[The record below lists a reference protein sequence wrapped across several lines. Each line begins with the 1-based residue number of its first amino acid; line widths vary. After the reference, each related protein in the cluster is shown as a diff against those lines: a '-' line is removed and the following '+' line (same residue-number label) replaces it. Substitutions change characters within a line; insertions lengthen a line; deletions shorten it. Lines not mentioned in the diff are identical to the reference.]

1 METSQKEIVEESV
14 LGEWVR
20 TKVLPIFTKTPKL
33 SIIQGSTLF
42 VMSFLLSKT
51 MSFGNHLI
59 WDLLYLMLIVLD
71 GVETTYFIGKK
82 MRNCYPVIFVGW
94 VSTVVLFSIY
104 LFHH

>member
-1 METSQKEIVEESV
+1 METSQKEIIEES
-14 LGEWVR
+14 LLSEWIR

-33 SIIQGSTLF
+33 SIIQGSTLLI
-42 VMSFLLSKT
+42 MSFLLTQT

-59 WDLLYLMLIVLD
+59 WDLLYLMLVVLD

-82 MRNCYPVIFVGW
+82 MRNRYPVVFIGW
-94 VSTVVLFSIY
+94 TTTVVLFSIY